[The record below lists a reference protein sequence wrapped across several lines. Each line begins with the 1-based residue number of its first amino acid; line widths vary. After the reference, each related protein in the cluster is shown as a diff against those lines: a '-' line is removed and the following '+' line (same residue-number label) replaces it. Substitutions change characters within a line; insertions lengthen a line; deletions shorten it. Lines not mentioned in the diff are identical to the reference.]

1 MERWGTYSFIAIV
14 IIASLANKNRKA
26 IAPHIPK
33 QRSHLHIPNSDRSH
47 ISKSDRVYSQTWNGN
62 EEVAITTI

>member
-1 MERWGTYSFIAIV
+1 MQQRFAIALPT
-14 IIASLANKNRKA
+14 SPTA
-26 IAPHIPK
+26 IAPHIPYK
-33 QRSHLHIPNSDRSH
+33 RSPLHIPNSDRSH